1 MMSKGVDDAPPTAVG
16 DTAQAQPGGPD
27 LSGLVLGDFHLLRP
41 IGTGGMGQVYLAD
54 QLSLKRRVAVKVL
67 KSDLANNPAA
77 LQRFKAEAYAVAQ
90 ATHPNI
96 VQVYAIGLEK
106 GHHFIALEYIDGR
119 NLRDYLA
126 RKGVPNLLQA
136 LRVMRQAAAALQRAG
151 ELGIIHRDIKPE
163 NILLSK
169 KGEVKVADFGLSR
182 ILNTEQALHLTQSGV
197 TMGTPLYMS
206 PEQVEGRPLDPRTDI
221 YSLGVT
227 CYHMFAG
234 QPPFHGQ
241 NAFEVALKHVQAEP
255 PALATIRPDLPAEV
269 CAIVHKMMAKKPED
283 RYQTAHELIVDVALL
298 REGLGGTNGETGTQ
312 TFELSPSGDLLI
324 PSSEWDS
331 SPRIPTVTRPIA
343 PVTQSSKASRKR
355 TWLPWIVVGT
365 LLLALAVG
373 AGLGWIRV
381 QAAAKASSI
390 STADSSDTPAPVSEA
405 ERERFM
411 RREADRYLA
420 SGDVKLGMP
429 HFVELS
435 LFYLDRWRLDD
446 AEKLFTKLEAAGS
459 KTRGFGA
466 LGRLGRAI
474 VLALREEP
482 IESNRIFMEL
492 FGDKAEQERNT
503 RLLLVENPKLRLWV
517 ASALDHNA
525 ALATK
530 EKPFPKELDPLRK
543 PPRRPGKK
551 D

>member
-1 MMSKGVDDAPPTAVG
+1 MSKGVDDSPPPTVANSAPAKAG
-16 DTAQAQPGGPD
+16 SPD
-27 LSGLVLGDFHLLRP
+27 LSGLVLGDFQLLRP
-41 IGTGGMGQVYLAD
+41 IGAGGMGQVYLAE
-54 QLSLKRRVAVKVL
+54 QISLKRRVAIKVL
-67 KSDLANNPAA
+67 KSELAGNPAA

-96 VQVYAIGLEK
+96 VQVYAIGLDK

-119 NLRDYLA
+119 NLREYLA

-136 LRVMRQAAAALQRAG
+136 LRVMRQAAAALERAG
-151 ELGIIHRDIKPE
+151 ELGIVHRDIKPE
-163 NILLSK
+163 NILLTK

-182 ILNTEQALHLTQSGV
+182 ILNTTQALHLTQSGV

-241 NAFEVALKHVQAEP
+241 NAFEVALKHVQVEP
-255 PALATIRPDLPAEV
+255 PPLATLRPDLPPEV

-283 RYQTAHELIVDVALL
+283 RYQTAHELIVDVVRL
-298 REGLGGTNGETGTQ
+298 REGLAGTNGEPGTPAL
-312 TFELSPSGDLLI
+312 ELGTSADLLTPSG
-324 PSSEWDS
+324 EWDS
-331 SPRIPTVTRPIA
+331 SLRVPTGTRPLA
-343 PVTQSSKASRKR
+343 RPTRANETERKSP
-355 TWLPWIVVGT
+355 WLPWLFAAT
-365 LLLALAVG
+365 LLMALGIG
-373 AGLGWIRV
+373 AGLGLMRM
-381 QAAAKASSI
+381 QAATKASSVSAAETI
-390 STADSSDTPAPVSEA
+390 DFPAPVSEA

-420 SGDVKLGMP
+420 AGDVKLGLP
-429 HFVELS
+429 HCVELA
-435 LFYLDRWRLDD
+435 LFYLDHWRLDD
-446 AEKLFTKLEAAGS
+446 ADKLFTKLEAAGAR
-459 KTRGFGA
+459 TQAFG
-466 LGRLGRAI
+466 LFGKLGRAI
-474 VLALREEP
+474 DLALREEP
-482 IESNRIFMEL
+482 VESNRLFMEL
-492 FGDKAEQERNT
+492 FGNKAEQERNS

-530 EKPFPKELDPLRK
+530 AQPFPKELEPLRK
-543 PPRRPGKK
+543 PPQRRPIK
-551 D
+551 